1 MAWGGDEG
9 EVGRFG
15 VGDRDK
21 DGIVWKWGR
30 RGGREKKWFRL
41 ETWAGT
47 EVELRPRCAQGNG
60 DGDRWGQGWR
70 RE

>member
-1 MAWGGDEG
+1 MGRDMVGQETLMARGGDEG
-9 EVGRFG
+9 EVGQFG

-21 DGIVWKWGR
+21 DGIVWRWGR

-47 EVELRPRCAQGNG
+47 EMELGPRRA
-60 DGDRWGQGWR
+60 
-70 RE
+70 